1 MNSMQRIAFSGISL
15 VRRPF
20 VVMTLLG
27 MAFAGSAVAASPSAQ
42 RQAQMD
48 AQKTTLIPAGQ
59 SKIEQQLNVVQQAW
73 INAEI
78 HRDADA
84 LRSILSPQFIF
95 TFGVRAPESRDSF
108 IHAVLTART
117 DMKSQTLSETT
128 TVIDRDTAIIAGLD
142 TVRGTVHG
150 KPYKAVYRY
159 LATYVRRNGHWIALA
174 EHLAPVPNKK

>member
-1 MNSMQRIAFSGISL
+1 MNSMQRIDTSGIRL
-15 VRRPF
+15 VGRSF
-20 VVMTLLG
+20 LVMGLLG
-27 MAFAGSAVAASPSAQ
+27 MAFSGSAVAASPPEQ
-42 RQAQMD
+42 HQAQMD
-48 AQKTTLIPAGQ
+48 ARETTLIPAGQ

-117 DMKSQTLSETT
+117 NMKSQTLSETT
-128 TVIDRDTAIIAGLD
+128 TVINDDTAIIAGLD

-150 KPYKAVYRY
+150 KPYKAMYRY
-159 LATYVRRNGHWIALA
+159 MTTYIRRNGHWIALA